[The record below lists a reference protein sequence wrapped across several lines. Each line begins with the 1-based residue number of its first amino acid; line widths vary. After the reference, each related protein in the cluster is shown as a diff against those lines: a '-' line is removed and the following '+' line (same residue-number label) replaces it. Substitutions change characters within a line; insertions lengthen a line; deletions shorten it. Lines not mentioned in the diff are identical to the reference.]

1 MQNQL
6 IQQGIELML
15 YGMGTVLTF
24 LVLLIIA
31 TTVMSALLQRF
42 AKPEPTASA
51 APASKASSNDE
62 HLIAVISA
70 AIHKYRSRHKK

>member
-6 IQQGIELML
+6 IQQGVELML
-15 YGMGTVLTF
+15 FGMGTVLTF

-31 TTVMSALLQRF
+31 TTTMSALLQRF

-51 APASKASSNDE
+51 VPATKASNNDE